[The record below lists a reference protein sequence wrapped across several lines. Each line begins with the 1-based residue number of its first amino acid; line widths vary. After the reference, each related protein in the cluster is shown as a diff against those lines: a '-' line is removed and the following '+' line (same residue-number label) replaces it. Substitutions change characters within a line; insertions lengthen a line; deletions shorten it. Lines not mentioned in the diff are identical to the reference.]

1 MKRSKV
7 DGSNKRR
14 RLRGRYA
21 INLST
26 ERAKAEDAGGRFAM
40 RVIWVTLA
48 IACAVLGAVLF
59 MILLR

>member
-7 DGSNKRR
+7 DGSNQRKVFACETRNQP
-14 RLRGRYA
+14 
-21 INLST
+21 IDK
-26 ERAKAEDAGGRFAM
+26 AKAEDARDRFAM

-48 IACAVLGAVLF
+48 IACAVLGAVLL